1 MKALCCE
8 SGCCRVL
15 EGVEVGSGTWSSRF
29 HFSLNLFRSS
39 VSVSGILCCFPCC
52 LSSLSS
58 PPAPGGGRGGGA
70 EAMVVDVDDDYPA
83 QGTQDII
90 NNININKVSL
100 LLFYLFLLSS
110 LLLAII
116 SFSFIYCSKLP
127 YLLHSPHLTHD
138 PVKWST

>member
-58 PPAPGGGRGGGA
+58 PPAPGGRGGGA
-70 EAMVVDVDDDYPA
+70 DAMVVDVDD
-83 QGTQDII
+83 
-90 NNININKVSL
+90 V
-100 LLFYLFLLSS
+100 
-110 LLLAII
+110 
-116 SFSFIYCSKLP
+116 LP
-127 YLLHSPHLTHD
+127 RAGHAGHYQQH
-138 PVKWST
+138 